1 MARCFV
7 IVFVAMPLLCFG
19 LPQKNNGLKLTTLS
33 ENIVAGKYIDRMTGM
48 GIRFLTKSDGALY
61 IGTLDNRAII
71 NIGTAITT
79 TRTRVTG
86 RIIDV
91 EGASFLQ
98 DITDDSEDK
107 SYYLY
112 PNEVNRIRSAT
123 NEEEQKRIFQEVLKE
138 IDKKD
143 KQFHQNAVRDSIST
157 LLNDS
162 HFQIILDAV
171 HTIGEK
177 EGLTGKDYPA
187 LLPMYIMAAKLE
199 QLANNPSLQEETE
212 QNQNNVKK
220 VRDKRCYHLCPPC
233 PDNNC
238 LGMCGQG
245 CSCWSWV
252 CGDCCWHLGC
262 YWHDTW
268 CAENGYWSFSCIFGA
283 LIAPLYC

>member
-1 MARCFV
+1 MTRCFV
-7 IVFVAMPLLCFG
+7 IVFIVLPLLCFG
-19 LPQKNNGLKLTTLS
+19 LPKQNNGLKLTTLS

-123 NEEEQKRIFQEVLKE
+123 NEEKQKRIFQEVFKE

-143 KQFHQNAVRDSIST
+143 KLFHQNAVHDSIST

-162 HFQIILDAV
+162 HFQIILDTV

-177 EGLTGKDYPA
+177 EGLTGKGYPA

-220 VRDKRCYHLCPPC
+220 VREKRCNNLCPPC
-233 PDNNC
+233 PGYNC
-238 LGMCGQG
+238 LGMCGLG
-245 CSCWSWV
+245 CWCWSFV
-252 CGDCCWHLGC
+252 CGDCCWHIGC
-262 YWHDTW
+262 FVHDLA
-268 CAENGYWSFSCIFGA
+268 CGVFGYFSYACVFGA
-283 LIAPLYC
+283 GVAFIC